1 MTPFLLALG
10 GAFWLGVLTS
20 ISPCP
25 LATNLAAISYVGR
38 NTGKPS
44 QVVLAG
50 LLYTLGRVLVYMVL
64 ASLLVASV
72 LSSPT
77 VSLWL
82 QTNLN
87 KFLGPLLIL
96 VGMVLLGLLTLGMQG
111 TAISEGLRQ
120 RVDRL
125 GLAGAGLLGLVFAL
139 SFCPVSAALYFGSLL
154 PLAVRAESI
163 LLIPAVYGL
172 GTALPVVVFAVLLAL
187 GANRL
192 AVAFRGLTQVE
203 GWIRQGTGGVI
214 LLIGMYLTLH
224 HIWQLV

>member
-203 GWIRQGTGGVI
+203 GWVRQGTGLVI